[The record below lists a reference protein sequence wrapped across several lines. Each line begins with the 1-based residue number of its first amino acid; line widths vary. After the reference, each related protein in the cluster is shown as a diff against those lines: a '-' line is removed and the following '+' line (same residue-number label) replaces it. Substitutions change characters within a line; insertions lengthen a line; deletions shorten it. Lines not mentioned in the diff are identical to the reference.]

1 MAQPDPQIAQWF
13 HTVDKQQTGRLTA
26 EQLQQALRNN
36 NYSTFD
42 IQVVHLMV
50 GMFDRDNSRTINVHE
65 FCDLWKYLGQWRKT
79 FDQFDQD
86 RSGNISKQKTVRTRL
101 SLKSQN
107 SIYIEIIYWR
117 GWL

>member
-1 MAQPDPQIAQWF
+1 
-13 HTVDKQQTGRLTA
+13 
-26 EQLQQALRNN
+26 
-36 NYSTFD
+36 
-42 IQVVHLMV
+42 MV

-107 SIYIEIIYWR
+107 SIYIEIIYNYIEIKR
-117 GWL
+117 SGNHVATCCFIRKCGQKF